1 MFIMLARIIQSL
13 INLYS
18 ILIVVYVL
26 MSWIPRGASR
36 FVEDVRAVLAS
47 VCEPYLGL
55 FRRFIPPLGMVD
67 WSPIVAILALEV
79 LTWLVVAILV

>member
-1 MFIMLARIIQSL
+1 MLLLLARAVQAL
-13 INLYS
+13 INFYS

-26 MSWIPRGASR
+26 MSWIPRGSIGLI
-36 FVEDVRAVLAS
+36 EDIRSVLAS
-47 VCEPYLGL
+47 VCEPYLAL

-79 LTWLVVAILV
+79 IGWLVVAILL

>member
-1 MFIMLARIIQSL
+1 MILLIRAIQAL
-13 INLYS
+13 INFYS

-26 MSWIPRGASR
+26 MSWLPRGSVGL
-36 FVEDVRAVLAS
+36 VEDIRAVLAS
-47 VCEPYLGL
+47 VCEPYLSI

-79 LTWLVVAILV
+79 LSWLVVAILL